1 MMCSTGVACVR
12 MGRLMSRRYRARRRK
27 SSAFWVLILVVL
39 ILIGVWQG
47 YGRHQSTAAGTVQ
60 ATSTATASVSSSAGS
75 GSFSAAFK
83 APVSYATALQYA
95 QQESVATPHLAGYS
109 RDSQFGD
116 WQHNSSLC
124 GYGTTR
130 DYVLKRDLTNVVMSR
145 YCKVQSGDFADPY
158 TGRSMHFVKGEK
170 TSTLVQ
176 IDHIVAVQDAWASG
190 LWQASRAGERISY
203 YNDPDVLQAADQTSN
218 ETKGAGIDWDATSNP
233 VWLPSNVAWHCD
245 YMAKRAYIK
254 HKYQLTMSQGEKT
267 QTVNLLTQCAAR

>member
-1 MMCSTGVACVR
+1 
-12 MGRLMSRRYRARRRK
+12 MGRRYHSRRRK
-27 SSAFWVLILVVL
+27 ASASSWALVFIVLIVVG
-39 ILIGVWQG
+39 IWQG
-47 YGRHQSTAAGTVQ
+47 YGRHQSTAADTTQ
-60 ATSTATASVSSSAGS
+60 TTSSTSAPISSSAGS
-75 GSFSAAFK
+75 SSFSAAVQ

-95 QQESVATPHLAGYS
+95 QQESVATPHLTGYS

-130 DYVLKRDLTNVVMSR
+130 DYVLKRDLTNVVMNQ

-158 TGRSMHFVKGEK
+158 TGQSMHFVKGET

-218 ETKGAGIDWDATSNP
+218 EAKGAGIDWDTTNNP
-233 VWLPSNVAWHCD
+233 VWLPANTAWHCD

-254 HKYQLTMSQGEKT
+254 YKYRLTMSQAEKT
-267 QTVNLLTQCAAR
+267 QTITLLTQCATR